1 MTVIVAVYLP
11 DSPLHIRSV
20 YSMPTVAKLIRVDA
34 SIMSQHVLWV
44 IHTNK

>member
-20 YSMPTVAKLIRVDA
+20 YSMPTVAKLIIA
-34 SIMSQHVLWV
+34 AGNSESMSVNLQ
-44 IHTNK
+44 